1 MPNLSSSRRSRQAKL
16 TKLLTGIF
24 GVFLLIVSSFP
35 ARAGLSE
42 LDHELYR
49 EMHRGPQMP
58 LPPPPEPTAETLACY
73 ERLAKVAHFVPFP
86 MQSEPAQCAV
96 TDLVRLDRV
105 TMPDQTQTAI
115 NPPATVRCVM
125 AEAWS
130 QWIRVDV
137 APAAIELGA
146 PLAAVKG
153 VGSYE
158 CRGRNRIPGA
168 KLSEH
173 GRGNA
178 IDFTSIK
185 LRNGGLF
192 NLTDR
197 LVSKPFREL
206 IRSLACARCTT
217 VLGPGSDG
225 YHNDHIHLD
234 LAERSN
240 AYRMCQWNVLDP
252 ETVSAELPLPPPRPA
267 GLSVSEPIEVG
278 PHIRPALEVD
288 APTSK

>member
-1 MPNLSSSRRSRQAKL
+1 MLNVSSRRKPGQANL
-16 TKLLTGIF
+16 PQLLTSIF
-24 GVFLLIVSSFP
+24 VAALTIVSSFP
-35 ARAGLSE
+35 ARANLSE
-42 LDHELYR
+42 LEHELYR
-49 EMHRGPQMP
+49 EMHRGPQVP
-58 LPPPPEPTAETLACY
+58 LPPPPELSAETLACY
-73 ERLAKVAHFVPFP
+73 ERLSKVAHFVPFP

-96 TDLVRLDRV
+96 PDLVRLDRV
-105 TMPDQTQTAI
+105 TMTDQTQTTI
-115 NPPATVRCVM
+115 NPPAIVRCVM

-137 APAAIELGA
+137 GPATVELGA
-146 PLAAVKG
+146 PLAAVTG

-178 IDFTSIK
+178 IDFTAIK
-185 LRNGGLF
+185 LRNGALF

-197 LVSKPFREL
+197 LASKPFREL
-206 IRSLACARCTT
+206 VRSLTCARFMT

-225 YHNDHIHLD
+225 YHNEHIHLD

-240 AYRMCQWNVLDP
+240 AYRMCQWNVLD
-252 ETVSAELPLPPPRPA
+252 AEAVTAEIPLPPSRPAVFDISERVEVSPRP
-267 GLSVSEPIEVG
+267 
-278 PHIRPALEVD
+278 RPLD
-288 APTSK
+288 